1 MQTRDSAKAKRKQ
14 MKLGRLQS
22 NHMNLQQWQK
32 DRFEKKMFKD
42 IALFQDE
49 IQSDIERV
57 AISNPRYNSL
67 DKKSSDPT

>member
-1 MQTRDSAKAKRKQ
+1 MNTRESEKAKRKK

-22 NHMNLQQWQK
+22 NQMNLQQWQK

-49 IQSDIERV
+49 I
-57 AISNPRYNSL
+57 
-67 DKKSSDPT
+67 

>member
-1 MQTRDSAKAKRKQ
+1 
-14 MKLGRLQS
+14 
-22 NHMNLQQWQK
+22 
-32 DRFEKKMFKD
+32 MFKD